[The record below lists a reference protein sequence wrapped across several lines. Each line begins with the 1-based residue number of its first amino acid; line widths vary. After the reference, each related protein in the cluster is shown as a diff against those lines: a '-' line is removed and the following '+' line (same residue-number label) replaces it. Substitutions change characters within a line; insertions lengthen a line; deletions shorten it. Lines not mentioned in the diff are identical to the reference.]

1 MKKNIF
7 SPSKAGRAFL
17 SKKVLPIF
25 LVVGLLATSAF
36 ASDENK
42 SHAATSLKKNF
53 STAENIKWKV
63 TDNYTKASFS
73 WNGQQMEVFYNE
85 KGETI
90 AISRIIGKETLPIKA
105 QQTIQKKYAEYTI
118 AEAIEYN
125 SEENGVTYYVTVT
138 KDNKKEVL
146 NISFDGDV
154 SVYRP

>member
-85 KGETI
+85 KT
-90 AISRIIGKETLPIKA
+90 A
-105 QQTIQKKYAEYTI
+105 
-118 AEAIEYN
+118 
-125 SEENGVTYYVTVT
+125 
-138 KDNKKEVL
+138 
-146 NISFDGDV
+146 
-154 SVYRP
+154 